1 MADKPGGRQGGAEN
15 VKAFREWANERDRA
29 GDWEDYVHRGQLN
42 RSEIAKECCFA
53 LSSFRS
59 NKGLGRALGETEAK
73 LERSG
78 VFAKS
83 RSSHVT
89 NGRSADTNAT
99 QMVNQRVL
107 IAKSLADQRVK
118 ALEEQNA
125 TLRAEVHELR
135 EQLKRLKHLDEHLC
149 RTGRLLRQ

>member
-1 MADKPGGRQGGAEN
+1 MPDKPAGRQGGIEN
-15 VKAFREWANERDRA
+15 VKAFQEWANERDRA

-59 NKGLGRALGETEAK
+59 NAGLGRALREAEAK

-83 RSSHVT
+83 RSAHGT
-89 NGRSADTNAT
+89 RGRNADSNAI
-99 QMVNQRVL
+99 QAVNDRVM
-107 IAKSLADQRVK
+107 IAKNQADQRVK

-125 TLRAEVHELR
+125 TLRAEVYELR
-135 EQLKRLKHLDEHLC
+135 EQLKRFKHLDEHLC

>member
-1 MADKPGGRQGGAEN
+1 MPDKPAGRQGGIEN
-15 VKAFREWANERDRA
+15 VKAFQEWANERDRA
-29 GDWEDYVHRGQLN
+29 GDWEDYAHRGQLN

-59 NKGLGRALGETEAK
+59 NAGLGRALREAEAK
-73 LERSG
+73 LESSG

-83 RSSHVT
+83 RSAHGTS
-89 NGRSADTNAT
+89 GRSADSNAI
-99 QMVNQRVL
+99 QVVNDRVM
-107 IAKSLADQRVK
+107 IAKNQADQRVK

-125 TLRAEVHELR
+125 TLRAEVYELR
-135 EQLKRLKHLDEHLC
+135 EQLKRFKHLDEHLC

>member
-15 VKAFREWANERDRA
+15 VKAFQKWANERDRA

-42 RSEIAKECCFA
+42 RFA

-59 NKGLGRALGETEAK
+59 NKGLGRALQEAEEK

-83 RSSHVT
+83 KSAHST
-89 NGRSADTNAT
+89 TGRGAETNAVEV
-99 QMVNQRVL
+99 VNQRVM
-107 IAKSLADQRVK
+107 IAKNQTDQRVK

-125 TLRAEVHELR
+125 TLRAEVFDLR
-135 EQLKRLKHLDEHLC
+135 EQLKRFKHLDEHLC
-149 RTGRLLRQ
+149 RTGRLLHQ

>member
-1 MADKPGGRQGGAEN
+1 MPDKPAGRRGGIEN
-15 VKAFREWANERDRA
+15 VKAFQEWANERDRA

-59 NKGLGRALGETEAK
+59 NAGLGRALREAEAK
-73 LERSG
+73 LESSG

-83 RSSHVT
+83 RSAHGTS
-89 NGRSADTNAT
+89 GRSADSNAI
-99 QMVNQRVL
+99 QVVNDRVM
-107 IAKSLADQRVK
+107 IAKNQADQRVK

-125 TLRAEVHELR
+125 TLRAEVYELR
-135 EQLKRLKHLDEHLC
+135 EQLRRFKHLDEHLC

>member
-15 VKAFREWANERDRA
+15 VKAFHEWVNERDRA
-29 GDWEDYVHRGQLN
+29 GDWEDYVRRGQLN

-59 NKGLGRALGETEAK
+59 NAGLRRALEETEEK

-83 RSSHVT
+83 KSSPGT
-89 NGRSADTNAT
+89 TAPSADSNAIRV
-99 QMVNQRVL
+99 VNQRVM
-107 IAKSLADQRVK
+107 IAKNHADQRVK

-125 TLRAEVHELR
+125 TLRAEVYELR
-135 EQLKRLKHLDEHLC
+135 EQLKRFRHL
-149 RTGRLLRQ
+149 G